1 MLKMAIDP
9 VDHLLMT
16 LYTMYQW
23 GEPAENSS
31 RNGIPHSAETHARNA
46 GLAEEPLPAWPKHG
60 FKEVECPLMM
70 QIEADKLPD
79 NLFGLLGEYQVKSY
93 DTEGTF
99 FLYKSC
105 INKIGELFHNSLGEE
120 VGMKQNYCVDLVR
133 EIVIWHEL
141 GYWITHWMPGKD
153 HHRWNSKSYRYD
165 EKSIEVHE
173 ALAMAFVQFAILH
186 IEYDNRRNHYQ
197 ILFHFMLDNQQK
209 LYYLYNQLLKHP
221 RFGWNTL
228 LGGITMLRLLEN
240 PDEVTFEYLLNN
252 LTAI

>member
-1 MLKMAIDP
+1 MANDP

-31 RNGIPHSAETHARNA
+31 RNGILHSAETQARND
-46 GLAEEPLPAWPKHG
+46 GLTEETFPARPPIK
-60 FKEVECPLMM
+60 FLEKECPFIMVVEIY
-70 QIEADKLPD
+70 QLPD
-79 NLFGLLGEYQVKSY
+79 NLFDLLGKYQVESY
-93 DTEGTF
+93 DAEGTI

-105 INKIGELFHNSLGEE
+105 INKIGELFHNSIGKKM
-120 VGMKQNYCVDLVR
+120 GMEQNYYVDLVR
-133 EIVIWHEL
+133 EIVIWHQL

-153 HHRWNSKSYRYD
+153 HHRWNVKSYRYD
-165 EKSIEVHE
+165 DKSKEVHE

-186 IEYDNRRNHYQ
+186 IEDDNRRNHYQ
-197 ILFHFMLDNQQK
+197 ILFYYMLDNQQK

-228 LGGITMLRLLEN
+228 LGGITMLRILEN
-240 PDEVTFEYLLNN
+240 PDEVTFEYLLDN

>member
-1 MLKMAIDP
+1 MAIDP

-31 RNGIPHSAETHARNA
+31 RNGIPHPAETHARNA
-46 GLAEEPLPAWPKHG
+46 DLPEETIPAGPTHG
-60 FKEVECPLMM
+60 FNEVECPLMM

-79 NLFGLLGEYQVKSY
+79 NLFDLLGEYRVSSY
-93 DTEGTF
+93 CTEGTI
-99 FLYKSC
+99 FLYKSN
-105 INKIGELFHNSLGEE
+105 IYKIGLLFHNNIGSALGMSLT
-120 VGMKQNYCVDLVR
+120 YCVDLIR
-133 EIVIWHEL
+133 EIVRWHQL
-141 GYWITHWMPGKD
+141 GHWITHWVPGKD
-153 HHRWNSKSYRYD
+153 HHRWNSISYRYD
-165 EKSIEVHE
+165 DESKEVHE

-186 IEYDNRRNHYQ
+186 IEDDNRRNHYQ
-197 ILFHFMLDNQQK
+197 ILFHYMLHNQQK